1 MVSEYPLVDGVS
13 KDWPPTF
20 LVHAADDVSWH
31 AEGSVRLFESLR
43 AAGVPA
49 ELHVF
54 ESGGH
59 GFGIRNADGPV
70 ASWPE
75 LCGEWMRGL
84 GAVTM
89 PQVQLELGG

>member
-1 MVSEYPLVDGVS
+1 MAGVW
-13 KDWPPTF
+13 KGWPPTF
-20 LVHAADDVSWH
+20 LVHGADGVSWH

-59 GFGIRNADGPV
+59 GFGIRTTEELV
-70 ASWPE
+70 ASWPV
-75 LCGEWMRGL
+75 LCGEWMRRL
-84 GAVTM
+84 GVVIA
-89 PQVQLELGG
+89 P